1 MFLES
6 AALIDYVSGR
16 SRFLSSVVECV
27 ALSVESVSVPRYAVY
42 YAPRSEEGLAVAA
55 SQWLGRNADTGQSR
69 PLKPVSSFTT
79 ERLAEITAEPRLYGF
94 HGTLK
99 APMVLAD
106 GADERDL
113 LAAVGN
119 FAVGRRSVAVPS
131 MTLTGMS
138 DFIALVPSTPSTE
151 LQDLADSCVIEFDE
165 FRRPADEAELA
176 RRRAAGLSPRQ
187 DELLLR
193 WGYPYVLEEWRFHL
207 TLTGRIADDR
217 ERSAVT
223 DLLRRQFVGFIDR
236 PLAVRDLCVFRQPAT
251 GRAFTAI
258 ARFTLGGG
266 RRVSSEVWRA
276 A

>member
-1 MFLES
+1 MSIES
-6 AALIDYVSGR
+6 
-16 SRFLSSVVECV
+16 
-27 ALSVESVSVPRYAVY
+27 ESVPAVPRYALY
-42 YAPRSEEGLAVAA
+42 YAPRPDEGLAVAA
-55 SQWLGRNADTGQSR
+55 NQWLGRNAETGQSR
-69 PLKPVSSFTT
+69 PLKAVSAFTS
-79 ERLAEITAEPRLYGF
+79 ERLGEITADPRLYGF

-99 APMVLAD
+99 APIALAE
-106 GADERDL
+106 GFGERDL
-113 LAAVGN
+113 LEAVGN
-119 FAVGRRSVAVPS
+119 FAVGRRSIVVPS
-131 MTLTGMS
+131 MTLACLSGFM
-138 DFIALVPSTPSTE
+138 ALVPSQPSVE

-165 FRRPADEAELA
+165 FRQPADEPELA

-207 TLTGRIADDR
+207 TLTGRLQDEG

-223 DLLRRQFVGFIDR
+223 ELLRRQFMGFIDR
-236 PLAVRDLCVFRQPAT
+236 PLSVRDLCVFRQPAS
-251 GRAFTAI
+251 GRPFTML